1 MHISP
6 EMPTYETQVRRKPSW
21 EGRRGSATSVAT
33 YDPTQEAPASAGAF
47 TRVREDRLRS
57 GSDVRGST
65 QIDLS
70 RLEASP

>member
-1 MHISP
+1 MHCVARNA
-6 EMPTYETQVRRKPSW
+6 YETQVRRKPSW

-47 TRVREDRLRS
+47 ARVREDRLRS

-65 QIDLS
+65 ENSSQIDLS
-70 RLEASP
+70 